1 MSNKRVLLVL
11 LVCFLPLKEVEAIQ
25 PAVRCDSGVGYEEV
39 MNAGL
44 EAFYRT
50 RWEIAEACFERLHR
64 LNPSDPRGLFFSSMI
79 PFWNYY
85 FVESESRIADHFM
98 EQSEKAILIA
108 EERLEA
114 GEEDLYL
121 ISLLS
126 GLYGYQSLVASEE
139 GRIRRALQ
147 TGRTGYRYTQQ
158 FLAIEDDRAELEI
171 GRGIFH
177 YMVGSI
183 PGSLR
188 WLVSLFGLN
197 GSREKGLEHLERAA
211 ESNSYVRFDAMMVL
225 SKIYAKEEKYEL
237 ALDYAGKLVQERDEN
252 IIFQYL
258 YAELLKTN
266 GQKTEALVVYRKITG
281 MEHGRLGVL
290 VEKSLNRIEEIQEQL
305 SYQHRGSVQLPS
317 SERRKSGIV
326 E

>member
-1 MSNKRVLLVL
+1 MSNKTCLLAL
-11 LVCFLPLKEVEAIQ
+11 LVCFLSLKEVEAIQ
-25 PAVRCDSGVGYEEV
+25 PARRCDPGAGYEEV

-50 RWEIAEACFERLHR
+50 RWDTAEACFERLHR
-64 LNPSDPRGLFFSSMI
+64 MNPSDPRGLFFSSMI

-85 FVESESRIADHFM
+85 FVEREPGVADHFL

-121 ISLLS
+121 VSLLS

-147 TGRTGYRYTQQ
+147 RGRTGYRYTQQ
-158 FLAIEDDRAELEI
+158 ILAMEDDRAELEI

-197 GSREKGLEHLERAA
+197 GSREEGLEHLERAA
-211 ESNSYVRFDAMMVL
+211 GSNSHVRFDAMMVL
-225 SKIYAKEEKYEL
+225 SRIYVKEEEYEL

-266 GQKTEALVVYRKITG
+266 GQETEALVVYRKIAG
-281 MEHGRLGVL
+281 MESGRLGVL
-290 VEKSLNRIEEIQEQL
+290 VERSLNRIEEIQEHL
-305 SYQHRGSVQLPS
+305 SYR
-317 SERRKSGIV
+317 
-326 E
+326 